1 MIDFVVCRGPCPAGM
16 CWGGREMSQAPEAS
30 RWPVTSPKASLRE
43 LERRRS
49 ERLLITV
56 PIRVEG
62 VDRDGEKFS
71 EDTRT
76 LVINRQGARICL
88 KRLVAAGATLL
99 ITTMVG
105 RRSAKFRVVG
115 PTQPLSGEGG
125 EWGVE
130 CLHLD
135 KNIWDI
141 YFPPASEDS
150 DARVLLSCRNCHSLS
165 LQSLSLVEVEV
176 LETAGLLTKPCVHC
190 GDSTPWG
197 YSQRGFEVESKA
209 YQAAVRAATSGV
221 PPLTIDRRKSDRKP
235 AQLPVRIRDYYGE
248 IEIAQTENISQEGF
262 CFSSARKYLV
272 GQGIVVICPFDAVNE
287 KPEVRARI
295 VRAETEGEQ
304 NIYGVH
310 YDQPPR

>member
-1 MIDFVVCRGPCPAGM
+1 
-16 CWGGREMSQAPEAS
+16 MSQAPEAS

-130 CLHLD
+130 CLES
-135 KNIWDI
+135 NCIIWGI
-141 YFPPASEDS
+141 GFPPPSSAEGICT
-150 DARVLLSCRNCHSLS
+150 ALLECRRCHAVKLS
-165 LQSLSLVEVEV
+165 HLSMVEHEV
-176 LETAGLLTKPCVHC
+176 LGTSGLLLKECEAC
-190 GDSTPWG
+190 GRSTSWSYKEPSMTLTG
-197 YSQRGFEVESKA
+197 DDAGAALPSPESLTEQ
-209 YQAAVRAATSGV
+209 QAGSN
-221 PPLTIDRRKSDRKP
+221 RRIHNRV
-235 AQLPVRIRDYYGE
+235 ALQLPIRVRSFYGTE
-248 IEIAQTENISQEGF
+248 EFTRTENVSRGGL
-262 CFSSARKYLV
+262 CFITERNYEV
-272 GQGIVVICPFDAVNE
+272 GEVILITCPFE
-287 KPEVRARI
+287 KSGHNIEVRGQV
-295 VRAETEGEQ
+295 VRCRELQGTGRK
-304 NIYGVH
+304 IYGVR
-310 YDQPPR
+310 YER